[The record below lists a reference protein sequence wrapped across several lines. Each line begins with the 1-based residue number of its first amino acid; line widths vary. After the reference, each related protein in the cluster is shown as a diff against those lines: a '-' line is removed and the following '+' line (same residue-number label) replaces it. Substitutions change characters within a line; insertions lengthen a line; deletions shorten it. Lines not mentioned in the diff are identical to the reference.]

1 MFGLPIYRNEV
12 DNKCKDVM
20 GTIDIQRSKVVANKQ
35 TSKVGTRY
43 KFFIFST
50 NLSIISLHESLPKRK
65 TMCGHNQNAK
75 LHHSQTLSTV
85 QCGKLKT

>member
-12 DNKCKDVM
+12 DSKCAR
-20 GTIDIQRSKVVANKQ
+20 DIQRSKVVANKQ
-35 TSKVGTRY
+35 TSKVGNTY

-50 NLSIISLHESLPKRK
+50 DLSIISLHGSLPKRK

-75 LHHSQTLSTV
+75 LHYSQILSIV
-85 QCGKLKT
+85 QCGNFNTSR

>member
-12 DNKCKDVM
+12 DSKCKDVM
-20 GTIDIQRSKVVANKQ
+20 ATIDIQRSEVVANKQ
-35 TSKVGTRY
+35 TSKVGNTY

-50 NLSIISLHESLPKRK
+50 NLSIISLHGSLTKRK

-75 LHHSQTLSTV
+75 LHHSKYFQ
-85 QCGKLKT
+85 

>member
-1 MFGLPIYRNEV
+1 MFGLPIYRNEI

-35 TSKVGTRY
+35 TSKVGNKY

-50 NLSIISLHESLPKRK
+50 NLSIISLHESFPKRK

-75 LHHSQTLSTV
+75 LHYYPNTFNSSMW
-85 QCGKLKT
+85 

>member
-12 DNKCKDVM
+12 DSKCKDVM
-20 GTIDIQRSKVVANKQ
+20 GTIDIQISEVVGNKQ
-35 TSKVGTRY
+35 TSKVCNTY

-50 NLSIISLHESLPKRK
+50 NLSIIFLHEILLKRK

-75 LHHSQTLSTV
+75 LHYNQTFSTI
-85 QCGKLKT
+85 QCGKFET